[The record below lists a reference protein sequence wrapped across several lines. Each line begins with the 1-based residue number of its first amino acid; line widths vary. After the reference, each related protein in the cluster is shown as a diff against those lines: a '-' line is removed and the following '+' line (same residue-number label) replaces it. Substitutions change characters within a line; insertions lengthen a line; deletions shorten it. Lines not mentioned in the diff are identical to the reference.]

1 MIRRL
6 GHLWRADVG
15 TDEAHSIPNGVN
27 GDIFANLEGI
37 IVRIQYTLQ
46 GRLRSVYPKFG
57 RMHFDDLGLLS
68 DLQRDVCHGRVA
80 HKHSQS
86 DFCGGEALG

>member
-1 MIRRL
+1 
-6 GHLWRADVG
+6 
-15 TDEAHSIPNGVN
+15 
-27 GDIFANLEGI
+27 
-37 IVRIQYTLQ
+37 
-46 GRLRSVYPKFG
+46 LRSVYPKFG
-57 RMHFDDLGLLS
+57 SMHFDGLGLPS